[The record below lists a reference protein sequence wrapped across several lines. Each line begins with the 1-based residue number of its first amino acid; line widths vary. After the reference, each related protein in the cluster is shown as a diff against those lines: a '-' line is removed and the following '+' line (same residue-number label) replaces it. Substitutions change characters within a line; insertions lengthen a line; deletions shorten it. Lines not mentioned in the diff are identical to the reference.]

1 MMSQVTIKYFAV
13 FFFDEE
19 AFENLFPKLIKQKN
33 K

>member
-1 MMSQVTIKYFAV
+1 MIRQVTVKYSAV
-13 FFFDEE
+13 SFFDEE